1 MQLTPVPILINGV
14 SYHWADI
21 QLSIAGSVPIAG
33 ITEINYGFT
42 RKVENVYGAGSEP
55 VTRGYGN
62 KEYTASI
69 TMKLEEVQNLVN
81 VASGGDITLIP
92 TFNITVAWLDDEL
105 VTITNILRNCKFT
118 NFDIKTKQNDT
129 STDITLNLVYAGLQQ
144 I

>member
-1 MQLTPVPILINGV
+1 MQLTPIPILINGV

-21 QLSIAGSVPIAG
+21 QLSIAGSVPIVG

-69 TMKLEEVQNLVN
+69 TMKLEEVQNLV
-81 VASGGDITLIP
+81 AIATDGDISLIP
-92 TFNITVAWLDDEL
+92 TFNISVAWLDNQL
-105 VTITNILRNCKFT
+105 TTITNILKNCKFT

-129 STDITLNLVYAGLQQ
+129 STDITLNIVFAGLTQ
-144 I
+144 